1 MKKFWEIKAA
11 AEKVGD
17 IYIYGR
23 IVGYRWNDD
32 DVTAKSFKD
41 DLDALGDIDTLNLYV
56 NSSGGSVFTA
66 QTIYS
71 ILKRH
76 SAVKNAYVDG
86 LAASAASF
94 LIMAA
99 DKIHIPKNATM
110 MIHKPMT
117 YAFGNSTE
125 LRKEA
130 DVLDKV
136 EVGMIAA
143 YMSHIGDTITEEKL
157 KELLDAESWLTAQ
170 ECVDYGLADELIEEK
185 NVAACIDSDLIAR
198 YKNVPE
204 FLIQNRSESLDEAR
218 AKKIIELSQAVID
231 RVNQTLKF

>member
-17 IYIYGR
+17 IYIYGT
-23 IVGYRWNDD
+23 IVNYRWDD
-32 DVTAKSFKD
+32 EDVTAKSFKD

-56 NSSGGSVFTA
+56 NSPGGSVFTA

-99 DKIHIPKNATM
+99 DKVYMPKNATM
-110 MIHKPMT
+110 MIHNPMT
-117 YAFGNSTE
+117 YAYGNSTE
-125 LRKEA
+125 MRKAAEM
-130 DVLDKV
+130 LDKV
-136 EVGMIAA
+136 AVGIIEA
-143 YMSHIGDTITEEKL
+143 YLAKVSITEDKL

-170 ECVDYGLADELIEEK
+170 ECYDYGFADELTEET
-185 NVAACIDSDLIAR
+185 NVAACIDPDILSR
-198 YKNVPE
+198 YKNVPQE
-204 FLIQNRSESLDEAR
+204 LQSRSESLDEVR
-218 AKKIIELSQAVID
+218 AKKITELSQAVID